1 MTVGAHVIRTEY
13 FDHDIRGFG
22 KDVKSK
28 YPSNNE
34 PASNIC
40 DLVIIIIIIIII
52 IIVLKCFRNK
62 SLCSSHVLLWK
73 LSK

>member
-40 DLVIIIIIIIII
+40 DLVIIIIIII
-52 IIVLKCFRNK
+52 VLKCFRNN
-62 SLCSSHVLLWK
+62 SLCSSHVLLRK

>member
-40 DLVIIIIIIIII
+40 DLVIIIIII
-52 IIVLKCFRNK
+52 VLKCFRNK
-62 SLCSSHVLLWK
+62 SLCSSHVLLRK